1 MPDISGK
8 PAGYLGRNTKLYR
21 STAGD
26 AGPWTLVPETV
37 SIEPSEPSTEK
48 VDRTHLNSPGRRR
61 ENRLGYIDDGTV
73 AVVCN
78 ALDATL
84 DAAGDAIHVAIYNAQ
99 GAHDANQYWKKTAED
114 DAAVVHKTWIF
125 PGDIETAGWGP
136 FQGGA
141 GVDFRF
147 TILKTGISVIT

>member
-8 PAGYLGRNTKLYR
+8 TAGYLGRNTKLYW
-21 STAGD
+21 STDSKAT
-26 AGPWTLVPETV
+26 WTLVPETV
-37 SIEPSEPSTEK
+37 TITPDAPSTEK

-73 AVVCN
+73 QVKCN
-78 ALDATL
+78 GLDATL

-99 GAHDANQYWKKTAED
+99 GQHDADSYFKLTAED

-125 PGDIETAGWGP
+125 PGDVETANWGP
-136 FQGGA
+136 FEGGA
-141 GVDFRF
+141 GVDFNF
-147 TILKTGISVIT
+147 TILRTGVTVIT